1 MLEVVLGLGVGLLQL
16 ITLQT
21 QWLIPSYSG
30 VDSASVIDINTIE
43 IDGW

>member
-1 MLEVVLGLGVGLLQL
+1 MSAPNPNTTSSLLQL

-21 QWLIPSYSG
+21 QWFIPSYSG